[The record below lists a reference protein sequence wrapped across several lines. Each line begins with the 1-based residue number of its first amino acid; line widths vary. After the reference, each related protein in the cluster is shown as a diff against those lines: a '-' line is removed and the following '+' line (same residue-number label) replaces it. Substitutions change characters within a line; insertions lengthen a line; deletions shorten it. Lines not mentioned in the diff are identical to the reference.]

1 MIMENDEPLQ
11 SNEYLYKSN
20 CNNDIENN
28 IEEIEIPEFTIEHIQ
43 KIDDNYRESLS
54 QFKDFNIHI
63 YEQNYN
69 KSANELY
76 ELLTVHELYNEHLD
90 NVELLQFKMND
101 YNSIEIYE
109 LNNSQINT
117 ETHIKEYLNKRKY
130 IREMY
135 LEEILPIIN
144 NDAENLEKAN
154 NILEKLQG
162 CK

>member
-20 CNNDIENN
+20 GNNDIENN
-28 IEEIEIPEFTIEHIQ
+28 IEEIEIPEFTMDHIRE
-43 KIDDNYRESLS
+43 IDDNYNKSLS
-54 QFKDFNIHI
+54 QFNDFNIHS

-69 KSANELY
+69 NSANELY
-76 ELLTVHELYNEHLD
+76 DLLTVNELYNEHLD
-90 NVELLQFKMND
+90 NIELLQLKMND
-101 YNSIEIYE
+101 YNSIEICE
-109 LNNSQINT
+109 LNTNQINT

-154 NILEKLQG
+154 NILEKLQE